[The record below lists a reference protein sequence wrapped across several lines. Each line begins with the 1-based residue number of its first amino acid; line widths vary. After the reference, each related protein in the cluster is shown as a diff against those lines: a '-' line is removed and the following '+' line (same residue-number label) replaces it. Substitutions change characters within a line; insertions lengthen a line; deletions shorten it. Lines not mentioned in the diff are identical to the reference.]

1 MYKLLRWTTTTSLLQ
16 VSAKHHLLIRY
27 LVQTRIL
34 QLRYKDKPFRC
45 RLTGRPSN
53 KMVEASQHGNN
64 RQLIYAW
71 YGASLHRTIIYIGV
85 ELEKIHN
92 CHPKIE
98 DLNGVMALTVNGD
111 NFGQFTAI
119 NSWYLSIVVT
129 RNFPYG
135 WLLARL
141 TSKISQF
148 LSQMANFLGRLTAI
162 G

>member
-1 MYKLLRWTTTTSLLQ
+1 MY
-16 VSAKHHLLIRY
+16 
-27 LVQTRIL
+27 
-34 QLRYKDKPFRC
+34 P
-45 RLTGRPSN
+45 
-53 KMVEASQHGNN
+53 
-64 RQLIYAW
+64 W
-71 YGASLHRTIIYIGV
+71 YGASLYRTIIYIGV

-98 DLNGVMALTVNGD
+98 DLNGVMAHTVNGD

-119 NSWYLSIVVT
+119 NSWYLSSVVFFLWLS
-129 RNFPYG
+129 NFPYG
-135 WLLARL
+135 WLFARL